1 MAEYYRE
8 ELQMLQ
14 KQLADLNTNLIAA
27 NSKYETKLSKDRISV
42 VKAEISLCKRDLA
55 RESA

>member
-14 KQLADLNTNLIAA
+14 KQLADLSEELVTA
-27 NSKYETKLSKDRISV
+27 NSKYEVALSRDNIST
-42 VKAEISLCKRDLA
+42 VKAEIVLCKRDLA
-55 RESA
+55 RELA

>member
-14 KQLADLNTNLIAA
+14 KQLADLNNNLIAA
-27 NSKYETKLSKDRISV
+27 TSKYEIKLIKDRISV

>member
-1 MAEYYRE
+1 MAEYYKQERA
-8 ELQMLQ
+8 MLQ
-14 KQLADLNTNLIAA
+14 KQLADLNADLVAA
-27 NSKYETKLSKDRISV
+27 TSKYETKLIKDRISV

>member
-1 MAEYYRE
+1 MAEYYRQ
-8 ELQMLQ
+8 ELAMLQ

-27 NSKYETKLSKDRISV
+27 NSKYEAKQIKDNISV
-42 VKAEISLCKRDLA
+42 VKAQIVLCKRDLA

>member
-1 MAEYYRE
+1 MVEYYRE

-27 NSKYETKLSKDRISV
+27 NSKYEIKLIKDRISV

>member
-1 MAEYYRE
+1 MAEYYCQ

-14 KQLADLNTNLIAA
+14 KHLADLNEDLVTAT
-27 NSKYETKLSKDRISV
+27 SKYEAKQIKDDISV

-55 RESA
+55 RELA

>member
-27 NSKYETKLSKDRISV
+27 NSKYEIKLIKDRISV

>member
-1 MAEYYRE
+1 
-8 ELQMLQ
+8 MLQ

-27 NSKYETKLSKDRISV
+27 TSKYETKLIKDRISV

>member
-14 KQLADLNTNLIAA
+14 KQLADLNNNLIAA
-27 NSKYETKLSKDRISV
+27 TSKYEARLIKDRISV

>member
-14 KQLADLNTNLIAA
+14 KQLSDLNTNLIAA
-27 NSKYETKLSKDRISV
+27 NSKYEIKLIKDRISV

>member
-1 MAEYYRE
+1 MAEYYRQ
-8 ELQMLQ
+8 ELAMLQ

-27 NSKYETKLSKDRISV
+27 TSKYETKLIKDRISV

>member
-1 MAEYYRE
+1 MAEYYKQ
-8 ELQMLQ
+8 ELAMLQ
-14 KQLADLNTNLIAA
+14 KQLTDLSADLITAT
-27 NSKYETKLSKDRISV
+27 SKYETKLIKDRISV